1 MNLVICVYSTTVM
14 YSESIQYMTVIL
26 RSASV
31 NLGGVIFISGFIS
44 IKFFGLSCSELT
56 VELFNKRLKSS
67 GEFKLFLLPVAFEFD
82 YSSDSLLPA
91 FTK

>member
-1 MNLVICVYSTTVM
+1 MNLVIYVYSTTAM
-14 YSESIQYMTVIL
+14 YSESVQYMTVIL

-31 NLGGVIFISGFIS
+31 NLEELFLFQVLSL
-44 IKFFGLSCSELT
+44 KFFGLSCSELT

-67 GEFKLFLLPVAFEFD
+67 GEFKLFLLPVTFEFD